1 MVTLDKVFKIEGV
14 EVREIGDYSLFTL
27 YQTLDETII
36 YIVDEN
42 DSVVGSI
49 GASYDEDV
57 KIDFR
62 EVRWN
67 WKLKVFID
75 SVFVYFSH
83 RE

>member
-1 MVTLDKVFKIEGV
+1 MATLDKVFKIQGV
-14 EVREIGDYSLFTL
+14 EVKEIGDYSLFIL

-42 DSVVGSI
+42 DGIVGSI

-62 EVRWN
+62 EN
-67 WKLKVFID
+67 I
-75 SVFVYFSH
+75 
-83 RE
+83 

>member
-1 MVTLDKVFKIEGV
+1 MVTLDKVFKIQGV

-42 DSVVGSI
+42 DGVVGSI

-62 EVRWN
+62 ETR
-67 WKLKVFID
+67 
-75 SVFVYFSH
+75 
-83 RE
+83 

>member
-1 MVTLDKVFKIEGV
+1 MITLDKVFKIQGV

-42 DSVVGSI
+42 DGVVGSI

-62 EVRWN
+62 ETR
-67 WKLKVFID
+67 
-75 SVFVYFSH
+75 
-83 RE
+83 

>member
-1 MVTLDKVFKIEGV
+1 MATLDKVFKIQGN
-14 EVREIGDYSLFTL
+14 EVKEVGDYATFSL

-42 DSVVGSI
+42 DGVVGSI

-62 EVRWN
+62 EVR
-67 WKLKVFID
+67 
-75 SVFVYFSH
+75 
-83 RE
+83 

>member
-1 MVTLDKVFKIEGV
+1 MVTLDKVFKIQDI

-42 DSVVGSI
+42 DGVVGSI
-49 GASYDEDV
+49 GASFDEDV

-62 EVRWN
+62 EDR
-67 WKLKVFID
+67 
-75 SVFVYFSH
+75 
-83 RE
+83 

>member
-1 MVTLDKVFKIEGV
+1 MATLDKVFKIQGV

-42 DSVVGSI
+42 DGVVGSI

-62 EVRWN
+62 EVR
-67 WKLKVFID
+67 
-75 SVFVYFSH
+75 
-83 RE
+83 

>member
-1 MVTLDKVFKIEGV
+1 MAILDKVFNIEGV

-42 DSVVGSI
+42 DGVVGSI

-62 EVRWN
+62 ETR
-67 WKLKVFID
+67 
-75 SVFVYFSH
+75 
-83 RE
+83 

>member
-1 MVTLDKVFKIEGV
+1 MVTLDKVFKIQDV

-42 DSVVGSI
+42 DGVVGSI

-62 EVRWN
+62 EVR
-67 WKLKVFID
+67 
-75 SVFVYFSH
+75 
-83 RE
+83 

>member
-1 MVTLDKVFKIEGV
+1 MKNLKEIKMAILDKVFKIQDV

-42 DSVVGSI
+42 GGVVGSI

-62 EVRWN
+62 EVR
-67 WKLKVFID
+67 
-75 SVFVYFSH
+75 
-83 RE
+83 

>member
-1 MVTLDKVFKIEGV
+1 MATLDKVYKIQGV
-14 EVREIGDYSLFTL
+14 EVREIGDYSLFTV

-42 DSVVGSI
+42 DGVVGSI

-62 EVRWN
+62 ETR
-67 WKLKVFID
+67 
-75 SVFVYFSH
+75 
-83 RE
+83 

>member
-1 MVTLDKVFKIEGV
+1 MVTLDKVFKIQGL

-42 DSVVGSI
+42 DGVVGSI

-62 EVRWN
+62 ETR
-67 WKLKVFID
+67 
-75 SVFVYFSH
+75 
-83 RE
+83 

>member
-1 MVTLDKVFKIEGV
+1 MAILDKVFKIQGV

-42 DSVVGSI
+42 DGIVGSI

-62 EVRWN
+62 EVR
-67 WKLKVFID
+67 
-75 SVFVYFSH
+75 
-83 RE
+83 

>member
-1 MVTLDKVFKIEGV
+1 MVTLDKVFKIQGA

-42 DSVVGSI
+42 DGVVGSI

-62 EVRWN
+62 EAR
-67 WKLKVFID
+67 
-75 SVFVYFSH
+75 
-83 RE
+83 

>member
-1 MVTLDKVFKIEGV
+1 MATLDKVFKIQGN
-14 EVREIGDYSLFTL
+14 EVKEIGDYAIFSL

-42 DSVVGSI
+42 DGVVGSI

-62 EVRWN
+62 EVR
-67 WKLKVFID
+67 
-75 SVFVYFSH
+75 
-83 RE
+83 

>member
-1 MVTLDKVFKIEGV
+1 MVTLDKVFKIQGV

-27 YQTLDETII
+27 YQNLDETII

-42 DSVVGSI
+42 GGVVGSI

-62 EVRWN
+62 EER
-67 WKLKVFID
+67 
-75 SVFVYFSH
+75 
-83 RE
+83 

>member
-1 MVTLDKVFKIEGV
+1 MATLDKVFKIEGV

-27 YQTLDETII
+27 YQTLDENII

-62 EVRWN
+62 EVR
-67 WKLKVFID
+67 
-75 SVFVYFSH
+75 
-83 RE
+83 

>member
-1 MVTLDKVFKIEGV
+1 MVTLDKVFKIQGV
-14 EVREIGDYSLFTL
+14 EVREIGDYSLFTV

-42 DSVVGSI
+42 DGVVGSI

-62 EVRWN
+62 ETR
-67 WKLKVFID
+67 
-75 SVFVYFSH
+75 
-83 RE
+83 

>member
-1 MVTLDKVFKIEGV
+1 MATLDRVFKIQGV

-42 DSVVGSI
+42 EGVVGSI
-49 GASYDEDV
+49 GASYDEDI

-62 EVRWN
+62 EVR
-67 WKLKVFID
+67 
-75 SVFVYFSH
+75 
-83 RE
+83 

>member
-1 MVTLDKVFKIEGV
+1 MAILDKIFKIEGI

-27 YQTLDETII
+27 YQNLDETII

-42 DSVVGSI
+42 DGVVGYI

-62 EVRWN
+62 EVR
-67 WKLKVFID
+67 
-75 SVFVYFSH
+75 
-83 RE
+83 